1 MQNLVLCA
9 CTRFKTEIVE
19 IFQTADGD
27 ATLQNIAMFLK
38 KRTLANERISLA
50 FCPAGES
57 VDGNSHWVV
66 GLEATSTSS
75 R

>member
-1 MQNLVLCA
+1 MRVYTFQNRLSV
-9 CTRFKTEIVE
+9 
-19 IFQTADGD
+19 FQTAGGD

-66 GLEATSTSS
+66 GLEATLTETSS